1 MTVPYDTSPALRRPE
16 VSRYAKRRVPGP
28 TGLDW
33 AFGTFTLIVY
43 EGAFFPILRTL
54 RQGPAAAA
62 FDEGAESGD
71 PIARYALLAIIVILL
86 GIMAVQ
92 WRRVFPILRR
102 AWPFWVF
109 VLFCFAS
116 SLWSDNPTLAGRRS
130 LSLFGSL
137 LFGIYAYS
145 TFGPQRFILLV
156 AVVGGAASLCSLA
169 LLALSPSLAYDP
181 SYYVTNA
188 VRGVYA
194 QKNQLS
200 AYNLMG
206 LCAALAVLFFHD
218 GLTARRRI
226 IVAGSAL
233 LMIATLML
241 SRGASAII
249 AFGFVLILWMA
260 YYEEVSWRAR
270 LVAGYFCLLAVI
282 VLSLAIW
289 LYPDQLLGVVGKDA
303 SLTGRLPVWKE
314 SVKAVLQQPLLGYGY
329 NTFWDP
335 QLARTRYIWQLVGW
349 PTPGAHNGWLDLMLG
364 VGIAATAIY
373 TLLWARVTILAV
385 RFAKLNAPGFKWF
398 VLWSVAVFIL
408 NIDEGTL
415 AWPDAISTQLIFGF
429 CLVEGYLAQRRLV

>member
-1 MTVPYDTSPALRRPE
+1 MTVPYDASPAVRRPE

-33 AFGTFTLIVY
+33 AFGTFALIVY

-54 RQGPAAAA
+54 RQGASGAA
-62 FDEGAESGD
+62 FDEGGESGD
-71 PIARYALLAIIVILL
+71 PVARYALLAIIVILL

-92 WRRVFPILRR
+92 WRQVFPILRR

-145 TFGPQRFILLV
+145 TFGPRRFILLM

-218 GLTARRRI
+218 GLTPSRRV

-233 LMIATLML
+233 LMVATLML
-241 SRGASAII
+241 SRGASAMI

-270 LVAGYFCLLAVI
+270 LITGYFCVIAVA
-282 VLSLAIW
+282 VLSLGIW
-289 LYPDQLLGVVGKDA
+289 LYPEQLLGVVGKDA

-314 SVKAVLQQPLLGYGY
+314 SVKAVLHQPLLGYGY

-373 TLLWARVTILAV
+373 TLLWARITILAV